1 MGWSGRASQRRWP
14 GGEQEPPL
22 EGLQEENSGRPEA
35 SGTRA
40 SCLRSR
46 SQARVVSAVN
56 RVAVQEGKADGLAGG
71 LGQRVLGL
79 AALGTT
85 LYFL

>member
-1 MGWSGRASQRRWP
+1 M
-14 GGEQEPPL
+14 
-22 EGLQEENSGRPEA
+22 
-35 SGTRA
+35 

-46 SQARVVSAVN
+46 SQAGVVSAVN
-56 RVAVQEGKADGLAGG
+56 QVAEQEGKADGLGGG

-79 AALGTT
+79 AALATT